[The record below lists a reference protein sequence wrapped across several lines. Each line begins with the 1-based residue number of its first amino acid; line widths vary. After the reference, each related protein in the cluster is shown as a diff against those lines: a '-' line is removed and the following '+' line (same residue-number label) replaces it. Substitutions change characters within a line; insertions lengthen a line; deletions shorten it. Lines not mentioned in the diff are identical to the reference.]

1 MHIKIQYL
9 INNNVYLKKY
19 LREHSFYYKELIR
32 NPDSI
37 KEIINLM
44 KNDYHL
50 TIPDKLDK
58 IKKDIDL
65 INTFVDVLK

>member
-1 MHIKIQYL
+1 MNIRIQYIL
-9 INNNVYLKKY
+9 NSDIYLKKY

-32 NPDSI
+32 NPDFI
-37 KEIINLM
+37 KKLHELM
-44 KNDYHL
+44 KKEYHL

-58 IKKDIDL
+58 IKDNINF